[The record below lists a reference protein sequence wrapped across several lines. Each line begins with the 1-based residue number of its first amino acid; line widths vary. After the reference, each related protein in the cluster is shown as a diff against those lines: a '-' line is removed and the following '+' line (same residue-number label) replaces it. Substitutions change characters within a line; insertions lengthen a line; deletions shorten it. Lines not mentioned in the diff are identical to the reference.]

1 MSVTL
6 LERGRS
12 KWVELEGARCWTGVM
27 GHTSAWRRHPPCPEL
42 GSGGEKHQPGLL
54 ISDNHRGLF
63 LII

>member
-27 GHTSAWRRHPPCPEL
+27 GHTYLCMAQTPTL
-42 GSGGEKHQPGLL
+42 PGA
-54 ISDNHRGLF
+54 GLWG
-63 LII
+63 